1 MKTLPKTFE
10 KRVEGA
16 QGYKVTFEQLERVQ
30 HVAAFKRTAPEWV
43 DYETICIQE
52 SQGGK
57 MKVKDEDGN
66 EKTVVFEAKELYPS
80 SASWGTDGF
89 TFQTEA
95 GARTK
100 MAELL
105 AIPGNGKA
113 IAADHPNNES

>member
-30 HVAAFKRTAPEWV
+30 HVAVFKRTAPEWV
-43 DYETICIQE
+43 DYETIRIRE
-52 SQGGK
+52 SKEREMKTTDKDGK
-57 MKVKDEDGN
+57 EVKVE
-66 EKTVVFEAKELYPS
+66 FHAKEHYPS
-80 SASWGTDGF
+80 SNSWGTDGF

-95 GARTK
+95 GARAK

-105 AIPGNGKA
+105 TIPATGTK
-113 IAADHPNNES
+113 